1 MSYVAAV
8 CGKGAEVNEV
18 KEQLLQSNPVLEG
31 KGRASVC
38 LSRLKQQTVL
48 RICQLP
54 GEVGEGGGHSP
65 GHALE
70 EISPILAVLDF
81 KHLKEGI
88 ANPRKRSFLA

>member
-31 KGRASVC
+31 KGAARVC
-38 LSRLKQQTVL
+38 ACLTQKQQTVF
-48 RICQLP
+48 RIRQLP
-54 GEVGEGGGHSP
+54 GEVGAGGGHSP

-81 KHLKEGI
+81 KH
-88 ANPRKRSFLA
+88 

>member
-31 KGRASVC
+31 KGCASVC
-38 LSRLKQQTVL
+38 LLRLKQQIVF
-48 RICQLP
+48 RILQLP
-54 GEVGEGGGHSP
+54 GEVREGTGYSP

-70 EISPILAVLDF
+70 EISPNLVMLDF
-81 KHLKEGI
+81 KYLTEGI
-88 ANPRKRSFLA
+88 ANPWKRSFLT

>member
-1 MSYVAAV
+1 MKSRNSFCSPTLSWKVRAARV
-8 CGKGAEVNEV
+8 CACRD
-18 KEQLLQSNPVLEG
+18 SN
-31 KGRASVC
+31 
-38 LSRLKQQTVL
+38 SRLFSGYV
-48 RICQLP
+48 QLP